1 MANWSSLKIELTG
14 NVENINNLK
23 NELINIVENGNLNP
37 TNLPNNH
44 EDEGYNIVYGID
56 IDVKENILTISGSGR
71 WSGPY
76 NYIKDLVKKYNLSGK
91 YFDMEEGN
99 DFSHL
104 ILFENGEVD
113 FETDD
118 YYFSKLS
125 ILFYGINFWI
135 NRQSWIIDQ
144 DNWKEDY
151 AHVIELFKLYGVS
164 CEQLEKEWSC

>member
-14 NVENINNLK
+14 NVENINSLK

-44 EDEGYNIVYGID
+44 EDEGYNIVYGIA
-56 IDVKENILTISGSGR
+56 IDVKENILIISGAGR

-76 NYIKDLVKKYNLSGK
+76 NYIKDLVKKYNLCGK

-104 ILFENGEVD
+104 ISFENGEVD

-118 YYFSKLS
+118 YYFSNLS
-125 ILFYGINFWI
+125 ILFYGIDFWI
-135 NRQSWIIDQ
+135 NRQSWIIDE
-144 DNWKEDY
+144 DDWKEDY
-151 AHVIELFKLYGVS
+151 IHVINLFKLHGVS
-164 CEQLEKEWSC
+164 CEQLEKWWSC